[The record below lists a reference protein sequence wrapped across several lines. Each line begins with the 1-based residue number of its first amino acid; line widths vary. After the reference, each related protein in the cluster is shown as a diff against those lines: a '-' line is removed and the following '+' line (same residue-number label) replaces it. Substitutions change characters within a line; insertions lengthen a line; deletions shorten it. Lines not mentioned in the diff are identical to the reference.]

1 MIKSASFRWG
11 IFWFNTSCFIAL
23 RANFYCI
30 LLMKLKPPSQ
40 RLSMKY
46 RILNAL
52 SLASAVLAIA
62 ACSGGGSSSTS
73 TTAATSTGQV
83 IDSPV
88 SGLAYKCGSS
98 SGYTDV
104 TGSYTYTKGDSCT
117 FSVGN
122 VTVGTLSAV
131 PQDGIITPQDMAVVL
146 RASTDDLNALAVAQF
161 LQSIN
166 SGTVPGV
173 ITISSAATSALSSV
187 SAQSILTDGLC
198 FGSSSATNC
207 QMKLAAL
214 VSTATAGKNALV
226 SVATAKAA
234 LEAGMLSAKVSNLKG
249 LVQTTNAAIQICDAS
264 NTTNNSQFALC
275 AASTCT
281 ATGGQIS
288 VATSSGGTASFPE
301 MKCTCPVVTGTSIA
315 DVKGG
320 NMQGS
325 CATPAASAKYP
336 NPIWSLFSLTQSFP
350 QQSATPAYTSNAAS
364 SQICPGTGTQMVTN
378 CWSFECTVDPV
389 QTNGVTTATCY
400 CPLGENLSGGAVA
413 AGTPFYTEAGG
424 AAVTAAGKADACNYN
439 PVGAP
444 FALPATH

>member
-1 MIKSASFRWG
+1 
-11 IFWFNTSCFIAL
+11 
-23 RANFYCI
+23 
-30 LLMKLKPPSQ
+30 
-40 RLSMKY
+40 MKY
-46 RILNAL
+46 RILSAL
-52 SLASAVLAIA
+52 SLASVVLAIA
-62 ACSGGGSSSTS
+62 ACSGSSSSTTAS
-73 TTAATSTGQV
+73 TTSTGQV
-83 IDSPV
+83 VDSPV
-88 SGLAYKCGSS
+88 AGLAYKCGSS
-98 SGYTDV
+98 AGFTDA
-104 TGSYTYTKGDSCT
+104 TGSYTYTKGDGCT
-117 FSVGN
+117 FSIGN

-146 RASTDDLNALAVAQF
+146 RSDTADLNVLAIAQF
-161 LQSIN
+161 LQSID
-166 SGTVPGV
+166 SKVASGV
-173 ITISSAATSALSSV
+173 ITISSAVTTALSSV
-187 SAQSILTDGLC
+187 PTQSILTDGLC

-207 QMKLAAL
+207 QTKLAAL
-214 VSTATAGKNALV
+214 VSTATAGKNTLV
-226 SVATAKAA
+226 STATAKAA

-249 LVQTTNAAIQICDAS
+249 LVQTTNAAIQICDES

-281 ATGGQIS
+281 ATGGQIT
-288 VATSSGGTASFPE
+288 VTTASGGTASFPE

-325 CATPAASAKYP
+325 CATPTPTTKYP
-336 NPIWSLFSLTQSFP
+336 KPIWSLFSLTQSFP

-378 CWSFECTVDPV
+378 CWSFECTIDPV

-424 AAVTAAGKADACNYN
+424 AAATAAGKADACNYN